1 MKKTLT
7 VVIILVISCIVAT
20 VSGMIGTNINK
31 KVNPLKYSE
40 HVEYYSELYE
50 VPEPIIYAVIKTES
64 SFQPD
69 AVSPAGAIGLMQI
82 TPDTFEWLCTKTGEE
97 ADVRLLK
104 DPATNIRYGTY
115 FLSLLHH
122 EFKSWDTV
130 YAAYNA
136 GRTRVNGWLASEE
149 YGNNGRLKNIPI
161 KETREYVEKVKESA
175 ANYEKLYYTESHTIT
190 DAVTE

>member
-20 VSGMIGTNINK
+20 VVGMIGTNINK

-97 ADVRLLK
+97 ADLRLLK

-161 KETREYVEKVKESA
+161 KETREYVQKVKESA
-175 ANYEKLYYTESHTIT
+175 ANYEKLYYPESQTIT

>member
-1 MKKTLT
+1 M
-7 VVIILVISCIVAT
+7 
-20 VSGMIGTNINK
+20 
-31 KVNPLKYSE
+31 
-40 HVEYYSELYE
+40 
-50 VPEPIIYAVIKTES
+50 
-64 SFQPD
+64 
-69 AVSPAGAIGLMQI
+69 
-82 TPDTFEWLCTKTGEE
+82 
-97 ADVRLLK
+97 RLLK

-161 KETREYVEKVKESA
+161 KETREYVQKVKESA
-175 ANYEKLYYTESHTIT
+175 ANYEKLYYTESQTIT